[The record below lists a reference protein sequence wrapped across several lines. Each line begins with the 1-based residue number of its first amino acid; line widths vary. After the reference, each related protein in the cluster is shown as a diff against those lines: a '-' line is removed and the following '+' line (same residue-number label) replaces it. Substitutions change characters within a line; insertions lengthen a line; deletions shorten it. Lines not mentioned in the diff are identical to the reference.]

1 MLKLP
6 QRRNPLRV
14 QYLLRAR
21 FYPPRLLKNI
31 SFWASSRILGA
42 LVWVAGGVAC
52 PGVDSEKELLI
63 REKKSEGIGIQFVS
77 LKKNG
82 SASRM
87 HPTDVIVGKVQAD
100 SSGSG
105 GDDCVELVPLLE
117 CCQKRECLA
126 VGRNR
131 SGQIVECRGVFR
143 HNTSGYL
150 GIR

>member
-1 MLKLP
+1 MRKREETANAGFGQGNIGGDASGSGKTQQSGKAP
-6 QRRNPLRV
+6 PW
-14 QYLLRAR
+14 YGR
-21 FYPPRLLKNI
+21 F
-31 SFWASSRILGA
+31 
-42 LVWVAGGVAC
+42 
-52 PGVDSEKELLI
+52 
-63 REKKSEGIGIQFVS
+63 
-77 LKKNG
+77 
-82 SASRM
+82 
-87 HPTDVIVGKVQAD
+87 VIVGKVQAD

-105 GDDCVELVPLLE
+105 GDDCVELFPLLE